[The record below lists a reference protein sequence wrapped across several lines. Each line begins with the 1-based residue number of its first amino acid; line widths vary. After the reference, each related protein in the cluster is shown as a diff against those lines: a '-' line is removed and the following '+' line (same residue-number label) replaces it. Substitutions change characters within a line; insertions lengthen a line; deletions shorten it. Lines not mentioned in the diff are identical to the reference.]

1 MDFFRRRVS
10 VDAPVFV
17 DLTSDYGFKAIF
29 GNELNKDVLLA
40 LLRQLVTDEKI
51 AEIKYIDKERRM
63 LRRDAKSCAFEL
75 RAPMFQRLYEA
86 SRFAAM
92 GAVEQYK
99 YIRNMTTKADIKA
112 QMDYKY
118 EQGLEKGVEKGK
130 MDEKNGIAKNLISL
144 GIADEVIAKSTG
156 LMVEQ
161 IEEMK

>member
-1 MDFFRRRVS
+1 MPIRLSCCDSYGFFQGRVS

-40 LLRQLVTDEKI
+40 LLRQFVTDEKI
-51 AEIKYIDKERRM
+51 AEIEYIDKERR
-63 LRRDAKSCAFEL
+63 
-75 RAPMFQRLYEA
+75 RLYEA

-112 QMDYKY
+112 QRDYKY
-118 EQGLEKGVEKGK
+118 EQGLEKGVEK
-130 MDEKNGIAKNLISL
+130 A
-144 GIADEVIAKSTG
+144 
-156 LMVEQ
+156 
-161 IEEMK
+161 